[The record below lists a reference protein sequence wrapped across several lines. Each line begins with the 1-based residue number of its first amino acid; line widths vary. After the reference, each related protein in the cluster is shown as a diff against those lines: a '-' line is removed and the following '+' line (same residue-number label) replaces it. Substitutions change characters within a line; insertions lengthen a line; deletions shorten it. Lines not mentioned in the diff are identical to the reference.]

1 MERLGK
7 RADEVSCYGGK
18 MASKTILNRSG
29 LHPFE
34 TQIPARLDRLPWSRF
49 HLLIIL
55 ALGIT
60 WILDGLEVTLTAAI
74 TGVLQ
79 EPATLH
85 FTAAELGLT
94 GSAYLIGA
102 VSGALVF
109 GYLTDLF
116 GRKKLFFITLA
127 VYLTGTLLTAF
138 SWDLAS
144 FAVFRAI
151 TGAGIG
157 GEYAAVNSAVDELI
171 PARIRGRVD
180 LIVNGSFWLGAAA
193 GSLGTI
199 VLLDPAIFPVNL
211 GWRLGFGIG
220 AGLGLII
227 LVLREYVPESPRW
240 LATHGRH
247 KEAEAAVR
255 EIEERVERDSGK
267 KLVRAEGSL
276 TIHPRRSFGFGVVAR
291 TMFTRYRTRSV
302 LGFSLM
308 IAQAFLYN
316 SVSFTY
322 ALVLT
327 GFYGVP
333 GAQTGIY
340 LLPFALAN
348 FAGPLTLGHL
358 FDSIG
363 RRAMISATYA
373 GSALLLI
380 ITGYLFTT
388 NLLSAATQ
396 TILWAMIFF
405 VASPAASSA
414 YLTVSEIFP
423 LEVRAMA
430 IAFFYA
436 LGTAAGGIVAPW
448 FFGTLVATGQRS
460 AVFYGYLIAAA
471 LMLAAAGVEVLW
483 GVKAERASL
492 EDIAA
497 PLSAERN

>member
-1 MERLGK
+1 M
-7 RADEVSCYGGK
+7 
-18 MASKTILNRSG
+18 
-29 LHPFE
+29 
-34 TQIPARLDRLPWSRF
+34 
-49 HLLIIL
+49 
-55 ALGIT
+55 
-60 WILDGLEVTLTAAI
+60 
-74 TGVLQ
+74 
-79 EPATLH
+79 
-85 FTAAELGLT
+85 
-94 GSAYLIGA
+94 
-102 VSGALVF
+102 
-109 GYLTDLF
+109 
-116 GRKKLFFITLA
+116 
-127 VYLTGTLLTAF
+127 TAF

-157 GEYAAVNSAVDELI
+157 GEYAAVNSAIDELI

-227 LVLREYVPESPRW
+227 LILREYVPESPRW

-255 EIEERVERDSGK
+255 EIEERVERDIGK

-291 TMFTRYRTRSV
+291 TMFTRYRTRSF
-302 LGFSLM
+302 LGLSLM

-333 GAQTGIY
+333 GAHTGIY

-358 FDSIG
+358 FDTIG
-363 RRAMISATYA
+363 RRTMISATYA

-380 ITGYLFTT
+380 ITGYLFTA

-396 TILWAMIFF
+396 TILWAVIFF

-423 LEVRAMA
+423 LEIRAMA

-497 PLSAERN
+497 PLSAEQN

>member
-1 MERLGK
+1 
-7 RADEVSCYGGK
+7 
-18 MASKTILNRSG
+18 
-29 LHPFE
+29 
-34 TQIPARLDRLPWSRF
+34 
-49 HLLIIL
+49 
-55 ALGIT
+55 
-60 WILDGLEVTLTAAI
+60 LDGLEVTLTAAI

>member
-1 MERLGK
+1 MG
-7 RADEVSCYGGK
+7 EVKWGAREPQTFSIC
-18 MASKTILNRSG
+18 NR
-29 LHPFE
+29 FE

-157 GEYAAVNSAVDELI
+157 GEYAAVNSAIDELI

-255 EIEERVERDSGK
+255 EIEERVERDIGK

-291 TMFTRYRTRSV
+291 TMFTRYRTRSF
-302 LGFSLM
+302 LGLSLM

-333 GAQTGIY
+333 GAHTGIY

-358 FDSIG
+358 FDTIG
-363 RRAMISATYA
+363 RRTMISATYA
-373 GSALLLI
+373 GSAVLLI
-380 ITGYLFTT
+380 ITGYLFTA

-396 TILWAMIFF
+396 TILWAVIFF

-423 LEVRAMA
+423 LEIRAMA

-497 PLSAERN
+497 PLSAEQN